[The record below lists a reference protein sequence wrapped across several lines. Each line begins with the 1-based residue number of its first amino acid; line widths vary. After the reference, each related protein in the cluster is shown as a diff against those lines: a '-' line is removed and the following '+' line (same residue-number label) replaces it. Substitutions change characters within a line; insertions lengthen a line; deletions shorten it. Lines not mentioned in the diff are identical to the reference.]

1 MTSSR
6 PRHSDRRRSGSI
18 KPIAFGKPEWRALI
32 ELAKSCAVDALS
44 QGDEAEEEGQDAA
57 LRLMTL
63 GNRVNAASSSV
74 FAREAGA
81 ATDDAARA
89 FLRVT
94 RAFARRE
101 TPGRTRR
108 ALAPMMAAGA
118 EFLDDALHGLATDA
132 FKRAHAGRPEV
143 WG

>member
-1 MTSSR
+1 MISSR
-6 PRHSDRRRSGSI
+6 PRHSDRRRAGSA
-18 KPIAFGKPEWRALI
+18 KPAAFGKAEWRALI
-32 ELAKSCAVDALS
+32 ELAKSCAADA
-44 QGDEAEEEGQDAA
+44 QAEEEGQDPE

-101 TPGRTRR
+101 TPRRTRR